1 VPRVGDVLA
10 ERYRI
15 DAVLGAGGMASVYR
29 ATDLRLDR
37 QVAVKVLAANL
48 AADAPVAER
57 FGREAGSMASFSHPS
72 VASVYDVEPGD
83 PATGREP
90 FYVMEYCDGGSL
102 ADRLKSGPLPP
113 GELVPIIRVI
123 SDGLTELHRRGL
135 VHRDVKPANVLFA
148 GGRPKLADF
157 GIARDAGGDADPL
170 TEPGSTLGTLRFL
183 APEIVAGAPASPA
196 GDVYALAVT
205 TYVALNGRYPQPDA
219 AAGMAGASSPDP
231 GTGFDAALV
240 RGLDPRPEARPTPAD
255 FADLLATGLAGAGVA
270 APNPNVIPSMPVEED
285 APTRIAPPPPPA
297 TPAPVAPK
305 VAEVVSPEVA
315 PKEAAD
321 RPLGTAP
328 PSRIGRFGPAIVVIA
343 VFAVVAVLLVP
354 RLLGGGSVVAPT
366 PSPSVA
372 VVPSAVLPSADG
384 AVATALDAVDA
395 AIEAARGGK
404 DGLSGKDAN
413 ELAELTASVR
423 AAVDRGDLAAARSA
437 AATLSGRAVAVTKD
451 LDKARRD
458 VLLAAIGSLSQALA
472 L

>member
-15 DAVLGAGGMASVYR
+15 EAVLGAGGMASVYR

-57 FGREAGSMASFSHPS
+57 FSREAGVMASFSHPG
-72 VASVYDVEPGD
+72 VASVYDVERGD
-83 PATGREP
+83 PATGGEP

-135 VHRDVKPANVLFA
+135 VHRDVKPANILFA

-157 GIARDAGGDADPL
+157 GIARDAGGDAEPL

-240 RGLDPRPEARPTPAD
+240 RGLDPRPEVRPTPAD

-270 APNPNVIPSMPVEED
+270 APNPNVIPSPPIEED

-297 TPAPVAPK
+297 SSPPPPPLDPAPAAP
-305 VAEVVSPEVA
+305 AASVVRPPETGPARQV
-315 PKEAAD
+315 
-321 RPLGTAP
+321 
-328 PSRIGRFGPAIVVIA
+328 GRFGPAIVVIA

-354 RLLGGGSVVAPT
+354 RLLGGGSVVPPT

-372 VVPSAVLPSADG
+372 VVPSAVVPSTNE
-384 AVATALDAVDA
+384 AVAAALDAVDA

-437 AATLSGRAVAVTKD
+437 AATLSDRAVAVTKD

-472 L
+472 P